1 MEQFLTVG
9 KIINTHGLKGEVKV
23 KPTTDDVE
31 RFKSLSRIYI
41 DGKEMNVEGCKFQ
54 PKNVIL
60 KIKEI
65 ESIEQ
70 AERFKN
76 KLIKVT
82 REDAVELS
90 DDSYFETDII
100 GCSVYEET
108 GKNLGKIDEIIYT
121 GSNDVYWIKGENEV
135 LIPAINDIILNV
147 DIKNKKITIKP
158 LDVWQ

>member
-9 KIINTHGLKGEVKV
+9 KIINTHGIKGEVKV
-23 KPTTDDVE
+23 KPTTDDVD
-31 RFKSLSRIYI
+31 RFKDLTRIYI
-41 DGKEMNVEGCKFQ
+41 DGKEMMVEGCKFQ

-65 ESIEQ
+65 ESIEK
-70 AERFKN
+70 AERLKN

-90 DDSYFETDII
+90 EDSYFETDII

-108 GKNLGKIDEIIYT
+108 GKNLGSIDEIIYT

-135 LIPAINDIILNV
+135 LIPAIKDIILNI